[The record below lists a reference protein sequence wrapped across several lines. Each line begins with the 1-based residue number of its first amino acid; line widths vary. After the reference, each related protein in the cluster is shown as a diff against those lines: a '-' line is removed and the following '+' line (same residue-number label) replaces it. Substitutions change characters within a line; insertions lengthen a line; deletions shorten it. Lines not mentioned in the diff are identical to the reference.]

1 MGLIR
6 RLGRGHVGAIGL
18 LVGLV
23 IGSCTTG
30 GGGTTTTGSASSGN
44 GVLLSPTMAQI
55 KSSGVMRDCID
66 PEFPPESF
74 LDKQGNPT
82 GLDIDLATELAKAL
96 GAKITFI
103 KTDFPGL
110 LAGIESGKCDIQ
122 WSGTT
127 PRAKRALVT
136 SFAKDTLVAIVG
148 MLVRSTETRT
158 TIAELNASS
167 VNFCNQEGTLS
178 QTAQETYFPKAHATN
193 LAGADQC
200 VLDVLSGR
208 ADATITD
215 SSSALGY
222 SEAHPG
228 QLKAVLFENGGLG
241 AAPTA
246 PSVALGDFG
255 FTAFIDVWFRE
266 FVDNGNYSPLYLKYF
281 HQLPDI
287 QALLTQRGGL

>member
-1 MGLIR
+1 MG
-6 RLGRGHVGAIGL
+6 V
-18 LVGLV
+18 VGLMV
-23 IGSCTTG
+23 GVVLGSCTIG
-30 GGGTTTTGSASSGN
+30 GGGTTTTTTSASSGTS
-44 GVLLSPTMAQI
+44 VLLSPTMAQI

-82 GLDIDLATELAKAL
+82 GLDVDLAAALAKAL
-96 GAKITFI
+96 NAKITYL

-127 PRAKRALVT
+127 PRAARALVT

-148 MLVRSTETRT
+148 VLVRKTETRT
-158 TIAELNASS
+158 TIDQLNDPG
-167 VNFCNQEGTLS
+167 VKFCDQEGTLS
-178 QTAQETYFPKAHATN
+178 QTAQQTYFPKAQATN
-193 LAGADQC
+193 LAAADQC

-215 SSSALGY
+215 SNSAFGY
-222 SEAHPG
+222 SNAHPN
-228 QLKAVLFENGGLG
+228 QLKPVVFENGGLG

-266 FVDNGNYSPLYLKYF
+266 YVDNGNYAPLYQKYF
-281 HQLPDI
+281 GQLPDL
-287 QALLTQRGGL
+287 QELFVQRGGL

>member
-1 MGLIR
+1 MELVR
-6 RLGRGHVGAIGL
+6 RLGRGHIGVIGL

-30 GGGTTTTGSASSGN
+30 GGTTTGGASSGN
-44 GVLLSPTMAQI
+44 GILLSPTLAQI
-55 KSSGVMRDCID
+55 KSSGEMRDCID

-74 LDKQGNPT
+74 LDKSGNPT
-82 GLDIDLATELAKAL
+82 GLDIDLATAMAKAL
-96 GAKITFI
+96 NVKITFV

-110 LAGIESGKCDIQ
+110 LAGVQSGKCDIQ

-148 MLVRSTETRT
+148 MLVRANESRT
-158 TIAELNASS
+158 TIATLNVSG
-167 VNFCNQEGTLS
+167 VKFCNQEGTLS
-178 QTAQETYFPKAHATN
+178 QTAQETYFPKATATN

-208 ADATITD
+208 ADATIVD
-215 SSSALGY
+215 STSALGY
-222 SEAHPG
+222 SEAHPN
-228 QLKAVLFENGGLG
+228 QLKAVLFDNGGLG

-266 FVDNGNYSPLYLKYF
+266 FVDNGNYAPLYQKYF
-281 HQLPDI
+281 HTLPDI
-287 QALLTQRGGL
+287 QQLLIQRGGL